1 MADMDAL
8 LRMLLKK
15 YKRFTD
21 REMEIIA
28 DVYEVMTG
36 DVPRIT
42 DHQLLPDQGKLFDEC
57 DDVLKDI
64 PFDAEMEAENRRE
77 WEKLVKEKQKR
88 SN

>member
-1 MADMDAL
+1 MSDMDAL
-8 LRMLLKK
+8 LRRLLKK
-15 YKRFTD
+15 YKRLTD

-28 DVYEVMTG
+28 DVYQMTTGEVPT
-36 DVPRIT
+36 IT

-57 DDVLKDI
+57 DDVLKDV
-64 PFDAEMEAENRRE
+64 PFDAEIEAENRRE